1 MQRKKQLSAKKI
13 FPFVTLLLS
22 LFIFSCGNKSAVTI
36 YRDTWGVPHIY
47 AKNEIALA
55 YGMGYA
61 QAEDRLGQ
69 IMTNYRWAV
78 GRMAEAFGPDFVEH
92 DYIQRVWRHAEISA
106 EKFSQLP
113 PHLQKELESF
123 IAGIK
128 AFMRDHP
135 EKVPDFSIE
144 LKPWHPV
151 ALGRA
156 FIWWWPLG
164 QALDD
169 YKLGQR
175 KVKHTHGS
183 NQWAVSG
190 SRTKS
195 GAPISLI
202 DPHLSWNQDGHWF
215 EVRLHGGEIHS
226 CGICVVGTPFVGLGH
241 NRHLSWAATTG
252 GPDCGDCYVE
262 EINPNNSLQ
271 YKYEEKW
278 RDISVDTLKIPV
290 KGKDGIEI
298 VKEVVERTQHGPIY
312 KRDGNKAYVLAVPYA
327 DQIGLVAQMEA
338 MNLARNLDEFKA
350 ALEQRQFMPQNIM
363 VADQD
368 GNIYYQR
375 TGRVPIRDTK
385 YNWSLPVPGS
395 TAATE
400 WKGIHPTKDL
410 VQVLNPETG
419 YMQNCNI
426 SPGTMLPHSPMVAS
440 KYPAYIYNDEEAR
453 TNPRGKRAVALLNE
467 AKDLTFDRAREIAV
481 DTGLPDIAPWQQAL
495 QSAFDQYGDQF
506 QDIKNAVNL
515 IVQWDGH
522 VNKEST
528 GATMYRAW
536 RAALNKRHGPEI
548 GELQSLKSW
557 QNRNMLLSVQDAKKY
572 FISTFGKENVM
583 WGETVVLKRGD
594 KSFPLGGGSFENG
607 LQSLRAVWGESKNGV
622 TVGAGGQSGTMVVML
637 SKPIKSVGVL
647 PWGESDDPDSPH
659 YMDQGEKLFSQRKL
673 KPTWFEMD
681 DLKGHIESKKELIAE

>member
-1 MQRKKQLSAKKI
+1 MRNKRRFGATRTLL
-13 FPFVTLLLS
+13 FVTLLLS
-22 LFIFSCGNKSAVTI
+22 LNNLSCGNKNTVTI
-36 YRDTWGVPHIY
+36 YRDSWGVPHIY

-69 IMTNYRWAV
+69 IMTSYRWAV
-78 GRMAEAFGPDFVEH
+78 GRMAEAFGPNFIEH
-92 DYIQRVWRHAEISA
+92 DYTQRVWRHAAVSE
-106 EKFSQLP
+106 EKYSQLP
-113 PHLQKELESF
+113 LHLQKELESF

-135 EKVPDFSIE
+135 DKVPEFSLE

-169 YKLGQR
+169 YKLGRR
-175 KVKHTHGS
+175 KTKHTHGS
-183 NQWAVSG
+183 NEWAVSG
-190 SRTKS
+190 TRTKS
-195 GAPISLI
+195 GSPIALI

-215 EVRLHGGEIHS
+215 EVRLHGGKIHS
-226 CGICVVGTPFVGLGH
+226 CGISVVGTPFVGLGH

-271 YKYEEKW
+271 YRYENEW
-278 RDISVDTLKIPV
+278 RSISVDTLKIPV
-290 KGKDGIEI
+290 KRKDGVET
-298 VKEVVERTQHGPIY
+298 VKRVVERTHHGPIY
-312 KRDGNKAYVLAVPYA
+312 KRDGNKAYVLAIPYA
-327 DQIGLVAQMEA
+327 DQIGLVQQMEA
-338 MNLARNLDEFKA
+338 MNLAGNLSEFKA
-350 ALEQRQFMPQNIM
+350 ALELRQFMPQNIM
-363 VADQD
+363 VADQE

-375 TGRVPIRDTK
+375 TGRVPVRDTK
-385 YNWSLPVPGS
+385 YDWSLPVPGS

-400 WKGIHPTKDL
+400 WKGIHSTKDL
-410 VQVLNPETG
+410 VQILNPKAG
-419 YMQNCNI
+419 FMQNCNI
-426 SPGTMLPHSPMVAS
+426 SPGTMFPNSPMVAS
-440 KYPAYIYNDEEAR
+440 KYPAYIYNDDETR
-453 TNPRGKRAVALLNE
+453 TNPRGKRAVALLSA
-467 AKDLTFDRAREIAV
+467 AKGLTFERAREIAV

-495 QSAFDQYGDQF
+495 QGAFDRYGNQF
-506 QDIKNAVNL
+506 QDIKKAVNL
-515 IVQWDGH
+515 IIQWNGH
-522 VNKEST
+522 VNKENT

-536 RAALNKRHGPEI
+536 RSALEKRRAPVI
-548 GELQSLKSW
+548 QELGSLKSA
-557 QNRNMLLSVQDAKKY
+557 QKRNLLLSVRDAKKY
-572 FISTFGKENVM
+572 LLATFGKDEVK
-583 WGETVVLKRGD
+583 WGETVILKRGD
-594 KSFPLGGGSFENG
+594 KSYPLGGGSFENG
-607 LQSLRAVWGESKNGV
+607 IQSLRAVWGDSKNGV
-622 TVGAGGQSGTMVVML
+622 TIGAGGQSGTMVVIL

-647 PWGESDDPDSPH
+647 PWGESDDPESPH